1 MSNLFS
7 SMEYDLVTLA
17 MLMSLLGILI
27 LINTL
32 LGSITAWQWGEWV
45 TKKFWQG
52 LLKNILIAACLFMFF
67 LTIEIIPTVLARTG
81 IIIPSDIVT
90 VLEVFAMLVVSIK
103 KYVLDIYATF
113 KKLLGSSDEEI
124 RKLTGSQNSCL
135 SL

>member
-1 MSNLFS
+1 MK
-7 SMEYDLVTLA
+7 YDLVTLA

-124 RKLTGSQNSCL
+124 RKLTGSQE
-135 SL
+135 

>member
-1 MSNLFS
+1 
-7 SMEYDLVTLA
+7 
-17 MLMSLLGILI
+17 
-27 LINTL
+27 
-32 LGSITAWQWGEWV
+32 
-45 TKKFWQG
+45 
-52 LLKNILIAACLFMFF
+52 MFF

-124 RKLTGSQNSCL
+124 RKLTGSQE
-135 SL
+135 

>member
-1 MSNLFS
+1 MSNIFS

-81 IIIPSDIVT
+81 IIIPSEIVT
-90 VLEVFAMLVVSIK
+90 VLEIFAMLVVSIK

-124 RKLTGSQNSCL
+124 RKLTGSQE
-135 SL
+135 

>member
-7 SMEYDLVTLA
+7 TMEYDLVTLA

-90 VLEVFAMLVVSIK
+90 VIEVFAMLVVSIK

-124 RKLTGSQNSCL
+124 RKLTGSQE
-135 SL
+135 

>member
-90 VLEVFAMLVVSIK
+90 VIEVFAMLVVSIK

-124 RKLTGSQNSCL
+124 RKLTGSQE
-135 SL
+135 

>member
-1 MSNLFS
+1 MSNIFS

-90 VLEVFAMLVVSIK
+90 ILEVFAMLVVSIK

-124 RKLTGSQNSCL
+124 RKLTGSQE
-135 SL
+135 

>member
-81 IIIPSDIVT
+81 ITIPSDIVT
-90 VLEVFAMLVVSIK
+90 VIEVFAMLVVSIK

-124 RKLTGSQNSCL
+124 RKLTGSQE
-135 SL
+135 

>member
-1 MSNLFS
+1 
-7 SMEYDLVTLA
+7 MEYDLVTLA

-52 LLKNILIAACLFMFF
+52 LLKNILIAACLFLFF
-67 LTIEIIPTVLARTG
+67 MVLEIIPTVLSRAG
-81 IIIPSDIVT
+81 IIIPSEIVT
-90 VLEVFAMLVVSIK
+90 ILEVFAMLVVSIK

-124 RKLTGSQNSCL
+124 RKLTGSQE
-135 SL
+135 

>member
-1 MSNLFS
+1 MSNIFS

-81 IIIPSDIVT
+81 IIIPSDLVT

-124 RKLTGSQNSCL
+124 RKLTGSQE
-135 SL
+135 

>member
-1 MSNLFS
+1 
-7 SMEYDLVTLA
+7 MEYDLVTLA
-17 MLMSLLGILI
+17 MLMSLLGVLI

-52 LLKNILIAACLFMFF
+52 LLKNILIAACLFLFF

-124 RKLTGSQNSCL
+124 RKLTGSQE
-135 SL
+135 

>member
-1 MSNLFS
+1 
-7 SMEYDLVTLA
+7 MEYDLVTLA

-124 RKLTGSQNSCL
+124 RKLTGSQN
-135 SL
+135 

>member
-113 KKLLGSSDEEI
+113 KKLLDSSDEEI
-124 RKLTGSQNSCL
+124 RKLTGSQE
-135 SL
+135 

>member
-17 MLMSLLGILI
+17 ILMSLLGILI

-32 LGSITAWQWGEWV
+32 LGSITAWQWGEWA

-124 RKLTGSQNSCL
+124 RKLTGSQE
-135 SL
+135 

>member
-1 MSNLFS
+1 MSNIFS

-67 LTIEIIPTVLARTG
+67 MTIEIIPTVLARTG
-81 IIIPSDIVT
+81 IIIPSEIVT

-124 RKLTGSQNSCL
+124 RKLTGSQE
-135 SL
+135 

>member
-103 KYVLDIYATF
+103 KYVLDIYVTF

-124 RKLTGSQNSCL
+124 RKLTGSQE
-135 SL
+135 

>member
-1 MSNLFS
+1 M
-7 SMEYDLVTLA
+7 TLA

-124 RKLTGSQNSCL
+124 RKLTGSQE
-135 SL
+135 

>member
-1 MSNLFS
+1 MSNIVS

-124 RKLTGSQNSCL
+124 RKLTGSQN
-135 SL
+135 

>member
-7 SMEYDLVTLA
+7 SMEYDLVTLV

-124 RKLTGSQNSCL
+124 RKLTGSQE
-135 SL
+135 

>member
-52 LLKNILIAACLFMFF
+52 LLKNILIAACLFLFF
-67 LTIEIIPTVLARTG
+67 MVLEIIPTVLSRTG
-81 IIIPSDIVT
+81 IIIPSEIVT
-90 VLEVFAMLVVSIK
+90 ILEVFAMLVVSIK

-113 KKLLGSSDEEI
+113 KKLLGASDEEI
-124 RKLTGSQNSCL
+124 RKLTGSQE
-135 SL
+135 

>member
-7 SMEYDLVTLA
+7 SMESDLVTLA

-124 RKLTGSQNSCL
+124 RKLTGSQE
-135 SL
+135 

>member
-1 MSNLFS
+1 MSNIFS

-124 RKLTGSQNSCL
+124 RKLTGSQE
-135 SL
+135 

>member
-103 KYVLDIYATF
+103 KYVLDIYATL

-124 RKLTGSQNSCL
+124 RKLTGSQN
-135 SL
+135 

>member
-81 IIIPSDIVT
+81 IIIPPDIVT

-124 RKLTGSQNSCL
+124 RKLTGSQE
-135 SL
+135 

>member
-1 MSNLFS
+1 
-7 SMEYDLVTLA
+7 MEYDLVTLA

-52 LLKNILIAACLFMFF
+52 LLKNILIAACLFLFF
-67 LTIEIIPTVLARTG
+67 MVLEIIPTVLSRAG

-124 RKLTGSQNSCL
+124 RKLTGSQE
-135 SL
+135 

>member
-90 VLEVFAMLVVSIK
+90 VIEVFAMLVVSIK

-124 RKLTGSQNSCL
+124 RKLTGSQN
-135 SL
+135 

>member
-32 LGSITAWQWGEWV
+32 LGSITAWQWGKWV

-52 LLKNILIAACLFMFF
+52 LLKNILIAACLFLFF
-67 LTIEIIPTVLARTG
+67 MVLEIIPTVLSRAG
-81 IIIPSDIVT
+81 IIIPSEIVT
-90 VLEVFAMLVVSIK
+90 ILEVFAMLVVSIK

-113 KKLLGSSDEEI
+113 KKLLGASDEEI
-124 RKLTGSQNSCL
+124 KKLTGSQE
-135 SL
+135 

>member
-17 MLMSLLGILI
+17 MLMSLLGIMI

-52 LLKNILIAACLFMFF
+52 LLKNILIAACLFLFF
-67 LTIEIIPTVLARTG
+67 MVLEIIPTVLSRTG
-81 IIIPSDIVT
+81 IIIPSEIVT
-90 VLEVFAMLVVSIK
+90 ILEVFAMLVVSIK

-113 KKLLGSSDEEI
+113 KKLLGASDEEI
-124 RKLTGSQNSCL
+124 RKLTGSQE
-135 SL
+135 

>member
-81 IIIPSDIVT
+81 IIIPSEIVT
-90 VLEVFAMLVVSIK
+90 VLEIFAMLVVSIK

-124 RKLTGSQNSCL
+124 RKLTGSQE
-135 SL
+135 

>member
-32 LGSITAWQWGEWV
+32 LGSITAWQWGKWV

-52 LLKNILIAACLFMFF
+52 LLKNILIAACLFLFF
-67 LTIEIIPTVLARTG
+67 MVLEIIPTVLSRAG
-81 IIIPSDIVT
+81 IIIPSEIVT
-90 VLEVFAMLVVSIK
+90 ILEVFAMLVVSIK

-113 KKLLGSSDEEI
+113 KKLLGASDEEI
-124 RKLTGSQNSCL
+124 RKLTGSQE
-135 SL
+135 

>member
-52 LLKNILIAACLFMFF
+52 LLKNILIAVCLFLFF
-67 LTIEIIPTVLARTG
+67 MVLEIIPTVLSRTG
-81 IIIPSDIVT
+81 IIIPSEIVT
-90 VLEVFAMLVVSIK
+90 ILEVFAMLVVSIK

-113 KKLLGSSDEEI
+113 KKLLGASDEEI
-124 RKLTGSQNSCL
+124 RKLTGSQE
-135 SL
+135 

>member
-1 MSNLFS
+1 MSNIFS

-90 VLEVFAMLVVSIK
+90 VIEVFAMLVVSIK

-124 RKLTGSQNSCL
+124 RKLTGSQE
-135 SL
+135 

>member
-45 TKKFWQG
+45 TKKFWLG
-52 LLKNILIAACLFMFF
+52 LLKNILIAACLFLFF
-67 LTIEIIPTVLARTG
+67 MVLEIIPTVLSRAG
-81 IIIPSDIVT
+81 IIIPSEIVT
-90 VLEVFAMLVVSIK
+90 ILEVFAMLVVSIK

-113 KKLLGSSDEEI
+113 KKLLGASDEEI
-124 RKLTGSQNSCL
+124 KKLTGSQE
-135 SL
+135 

>member
-52 LLKNILIAACLFMFF
+52 LLKNILIAVCLFLFF
-67 LTIEIIPTVLARTG
+67 MVLEIIPTVLSRTG
-81 IIIPSDIVT
+81 IIIPSEIVT
-90 VLEVFAMLVVSIK
+90 ILEVFAMLVVSIK

-113 KKLLGSSDEEI
+113 KRLLGASDEEI
-124 RKLTGSQNSCL
+124 RKLTGSQE
-135 SL
+135 

>member
-1 MSNLFS
+1 MSNSFS
-7 SMEYDLVTLA
+7 SMKYDLVTLA

-67 LTIEIIPTVLARTG
+67 LTIEIIPSVLARTG

-124 RKLTGSQNSCL
+124 RKLTGSQN
-135 SL
+135 

>member
-7 SMEYDLVTLA
+7 TMEYDLVTLA

-124 RKLTGSQNSCL
+124 RKLTGSQN
-135 SL
+135 

>member
-52 LLKNILIAACLFMFF
+52 LLKNILITACLFMFF

-81 IIIPSDIVT
+81 IIIPSEIVT

-124 RKLTGSQNSCL
+124 RKLTGSQE
-135 SL
+135 